1 MVYRV
6 YKLGLVIGC
15 ILKIEVISFAKVRV
29 KELYVLSIIIILGIK
44 GYMGWGL

>member
-1 MVYRV
+1 MVYRG

-15 ILKIEVISFAKVRV
+15 ILKIEVISFVEVRV
-29 KELYVLSIIIILGIK
+29 KGLYVLSIIIILGVK